1 MDKALDETWGHKDRR
16 TSPLPRAI
24 VAQEAAESLEPGPK
38 RLTKQ
43 LDQRVR
49 TPRARGLFLR
59 LADVQGC
66 GRGLHLGAVG
76 AAAAFSEGALQ
87 GGLAVSEP
95 EVVRQLERGE
105 ALWVSA
111 AEAPAGCCA
120 GFWFPLIKMMPF
132 SAPCSQT
139 LPSHEKVGPPRSQT
153 ASTSPVWCL
162 ARAGTTDASCVHS
175 FVHSLIQ
182 L

>member
-87 GGLAVSEP
+87 GGDAGEL
-95 EVVRQLERGE
+95 RQRG
-105 ALWVSA
+105 
-111 AEAPAGCCA
+111 
-120 GFWFPLIKMMPF
+120 
-132 SAPCSQT
+132 
-139 LPSHEKVGPPRSQT
+139 GPGTCRF
-153 ASTSPVWCL
+153 
-162 ARAGTTDASCVHS
+162 RAGGGPSAGTRGSALGVGGGSPSRLLCR
-175 FVHSLIQ
+175 LGG
-182 L
+182 

>member
-120 GFWFPLIKMMPF
+120 APPTMHWCTCLPAHPPPWTIPF
-132 SAPCSQT
+132 CYHFCW
-139 LPSHEKVGPPRSQT
+139 LVGLRFLVSFNQN
-153 ASTSPVWCL
+153 
-162 ARAGTTDASCVHS
+162 DAV
-175 FVHSLIQ
+175 
-182 L
+182 